1 MDKQTTFSDIENSSR
16 KRITKRD
23 AFLREMDAA
32 IPWNELVELV
42 KPYYFEG
49 KRGRKPVGIEKMLR
63 MYFLQLWFNLSDEG
77 VEDAIYD
84 SRAFSEFMGVKFGL
98 GDQVPDATTLLKF
111 RRIIESHGLGR
122 EMLGCVNAILERKG
136 MMMRGGSI
144 VDATFI
150 EAPSSTKNATGERDP
165 EAHSAKKGNDW
176 HFGYKAHAGVDAG
189 SGFVHTVEV
198 TSANVHDIVKTS
210 GLVREDD
217 DFCYGD
223 SGYLGIEKREEIASD
238 EHLSEMDWRIARRPS
253 QVDAEKDED
262 KYFAREQERQ
272 KASVRSKV
280 EHPFLIVKRQFGWAK
295 TRYRGMAKNE
305 NLMCALF
312 ALANV
317 AMWSRA
323 GRPELPAVAPA

>member
-1 MDKQTTFSDIENSSR
+1 MDKQTTFSDIESSSR

-32 IPWNELVELV
+32 IPWDALV
-42 KPYYFEG
+42 KLVRPHYFEG
-49 KRGRKPVGIEKMLR
+49 KRGRRPVGIEKMLR

-84 SRAFSEFMGVKFGL
+84 SRAFSEFMGVSFGS
-98 GDQVPDATTLLKF
+98 GDQAPDATTLLKF
-111 RRIIESHGLGR
+111 RRIVESHGLGR
-122 EMLGCVNAILERKG
+122 DMLGCVNAVLEQKG
-136 MMMRGGSI
+136 VMMRGGSI
-144 VDATFI
+144 VDATFV
-150 EAPSSTKNATGERDP
+150 EAPSSTKNAAKQRDP
-165 EAHSAKKGNDW
+165 EMHQAKKGKNW
-176 HFGYKAHAGVDAG
+176 HFGLKAHIGVDAG
-189 SGFVHTVEV
+189 SGLVHSVEV
-198 TSANVHDIVKTS
+198 TPANTSDIAMAHE
-210 GLVREDD
+210 LVRDDD

-223 SGYLGIEKREEIASD
+223 SGYTGIEKREEVESD
-238 EHLSEMDWRIARRPS
+238 EHLSSMEWKTALRPS
-253 QVDAEKDED
+253 MVKELREADNWTHRME
-262 KYFAREQERQ
+262 AR

-323 GRPELPAVAPA
+323 GRPELPAAAPA

>member
-32 IPWNELVELV
+32 IPWDALVSLV

-84 SRAFSEFMGVKFGL
+84 SRAFSEFMGVSFGL
-98 GDQVPDATTLLKF
+98 GDQAPDATTLLKF
-111 RRIIESHGLGR
+111 RRIVESHGLGR
-122 EMLGCVNAILERKG
+122 DMLGCVNAVLERKG
-136 MMMRGGSI
+136 VMMRGGSI
-144 VDATFI
+144 VDATFV
-150 EAPSSTKNATGERDP
+150 EAPSSTKNAAKQRDP
-165 EAHSAKKGNDW
+165 EMHQGKKGKNW
-176 HFGYKAHAGVDAG
+176 HFGLKAHIGVDAG
-189 SGFVHTVEV
+189 SGLVHSVEV
-198 TSANVHDIVKTS
+198 TPANTS
-210 GLVREDD
+210 DVAVAHELVRDD
-217 DFCYGD
+217 DSFCYGD
-223 SGYLGIEKREEIASD
+223 SGYTGIEKREEVESD
-238 EHLSEMDWRIARRPS
+238 EHLSSMEWKTALRPSMVKELRGADNWARRM
-253 QVDAEKDED
+253 E
-262 KYFAREQERQ
+262 AR

-295 TRYRGMAKNE
+295 TRYRGMAKND

-323 GRPELPAVAPA
+323 GRPELPAMPPA